1 MPKAWNNFLTMY
13 EASRYSLTFCLKH
26 KRRETL
32 ARLIISVAS
41 TLVLYLGIQSVG
53 LIINAVQHSGGK
65 PEVLVWPVAFFAG
78 VLFGDLICNRALTY
92 YQSKWTHEL
101 RIANQQDLDK
111 HRGSLDVACFK
122 SKRYDD
128 LEKQIDQL
136 PYGWYT
142 RVAFS
147 EQMITIFSLL
157 ISFMLFGSMLFWY
170 KPLYALVLIA
180 VAVPKMFS
188 EFSLVSMWW
197 ALYES
202 HIPNYKEL
210 GMLKRVFKQ
219 PTAFVQ
225 GKIFGQMEPVSIVVE
240 AKDQSIIDSYNKARS
255 SVARKKI
262 ATSVIAIFGLVL
274 VVGHASR
281 TVILTGGA
289 IGTLSI
295 VISWARTFQGNLNSI
310 MMLMAEQWN
319 SAKGI
324 ILIEREFKGLKPLL
338 VTLDPIVPDFKN
350 PHIRFDRVSFAY
362 PSEPE
367 KEVLHEV
374 SFEIQ
379 AGMKVA
385 IVGKSG
391 NGKSTI
397 QALLSRH
404 YDPTKGAI
412 YADDIN
418 LKNIEPKTWNNY
430 VCSLTQDY
438 SILERRV
445 AEEIASSR
453 LENAMDMERVQAS
466 SGFAHFHDVALEDE
480 EGYGRQIGTDFG
492 GREFSGGEKQR
503 LALARMHYRDTP
515 IIILD
520 EPDARLDPDSASK
533 IMENVFAIKGKTV
546 IIITHHVSRA
556 EHCDWV
562 IVMGK
567 GVIAEQGTPA
577 ELMARGGVYAEMCE
591 SDKKRL
597 GTKEAEA

>member
-1 MPKAWNNFLTMY
+1 MRKAWENFLTMY
-13 EASRYSLTFCLKH
+13 QATRYSLVFCLRH
-26 KRRETL
+26 KKKETV
-32 ARLIISVAS
+32 ARLIISVAG

-53 LIINAVQHSGGK
+53 LIINAVQHSQGK
-65 PEVLVWPVAFFAG
+65 PEVLVWPVAFFTI
-78 VLFGDLICNRALTY
+78 VLFIDLVSTRALAY

-101 RIANQQDLDK
+101 RVANQQDLDK
-111 HRGSLDVACFK
+111 HRGSLDVACFR

-157 ISFMLFGSMLFWY
+157 VSFALFGSMLFWY
-170 KPLYALVLIA
+170 KPMYALVLIA
-180 VAVPKMFS
+180 VSVPKMFS

-197 ALYES
+197 SLYES
-202 HIPNYKEL
+202 HIPHYKEL
-210 GMLKRVFKQ
+210 GVLKRIFKNQ
-219 PTAFVQ
+219 TAFVQ
-225 GKIFGQMEPVSIVVE
+225 GKIFGQVPPVSAVIK
-240 AKDQSIIDSYNKARS
+240 AKDQGIIDSYNKARS
-255 SVARKKI
+255 SVARKKM
-262 ATSVIAIFGLVL
+262 ATSIIAILGLAL
-274 VVGHASR
+274 VIGHASR
-281 TVILTGGA
+281 TVIVTGGA

-324 ILIEREFKGLKPLL
+324 ILIEREFKGLEPLL
-338 VTLDPIVPDFKN
+338 LTLDPIVPEFKN
-350 PHIRFDRVSFAY
+350 PHLRFDRVSFAY

-374 SFEIQ
+374 SFEVE
-379 AGMKVA
+379 AGTKVA

-418 LKNIEPKTWNNY
+418 LRNIEPTVWNAF

-438 SILERRV
+438 TILERLV
-445 AEEIASSR
+445 GEEIASSR
-453 LENAMDMERVQAS
+453 LEEALDMDQVRAS
-466 SGFAHFHDVALEDE
+466 SEFAHFSEVVHEDA
-480 EGYGRQIGTDFG
+480 EGYERQIGTDFA

-503 LALARMHYRDTP
+503 LALARMHYRNTP

-556 EHCDWV
+556 EHCDKV

-567 GVIAEQGTPA
+567 GVIAEQGKPA
-577 ELMARGGVYAEMCE
+577 DLLAKGGVYAKMCE